1 MPGCCEFGYAE
12 FGYGDQDVG
21 HDEKFFMQNAVES
34 GRFGSMD
41 DLVSDVEAYIAERMA
56 GQAVSE
62 NGHPKEDGREGPRLY
77 PGALPVVLA
86 AMVR

>member
-1 MPGCCEFGYAE
+1 
-12 FGYGDQDVG
+12 
-21 HDEKFFMQNAVES
+21 MQNAVES

-62 NGHPKEDGREGPRLY
+62 NGRLNEDGREGPRLY
-77 PGALPVVLA
+77 SGAHDALLA
-86 AMVR
+86 GL

>member
-1 MPGCCEFGYAE
+1 
-12 FGYGDQDVG
+12 
-21 HDEKFFMQNAVES
+21 MQNAVES

-56 GQAVSE
+56 GQAAVSE
-62 NGHPKEDGREGPRLY
+62 NGRLREDGREGPRLY
-77 PGALPVVLA
+77 SGALPVVLA